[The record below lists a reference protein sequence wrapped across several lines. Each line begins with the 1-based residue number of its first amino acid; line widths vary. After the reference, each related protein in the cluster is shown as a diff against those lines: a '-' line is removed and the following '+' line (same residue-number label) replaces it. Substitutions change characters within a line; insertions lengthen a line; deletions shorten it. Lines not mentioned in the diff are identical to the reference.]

1 VVLRWRG
8 TSIQDRLFVGEGA
21 VTVGEGHT
29 STFVLPGIGETAKT
43 LLRGDCLD
51 PIDSLDGVVERAWG
65 AQQLGGE
72 PVRLLPGESAQLF
85 LRDHP
90 DVELSIR
97 REPVERVSFGRWVGS
112 TMVRELLYGLS
123 LVVCLLALLAIE
135 RPTSAAIARG
145 EPDVGSLRMARFMF
159 AGPGAPATS
168 PFAAPVL
175 PAPRSGEDLE
185 GEAVALGPKPA
196 TKAPPKPAQGS
207 ARPRGKKETSRTGGR
222 SKAVAG
228 RRSSQAGHGRSSHAA
243 DGQRVAKGHPDG
255 TAAVDGKRRCAD
267 PVSAKKDHVDVVFV
281 IDVSTTMGFVL
292 DRLAAEIEAMDRE
305 VRKHD
310 EEPRY
315 GLVVFVDDVMVANGG
330 KPFASIAA
338 LRTEFQRW
346 AAFVST
352 NRQIHTPAL
361 NLDWPEN
368 SLDAL
373 YLAATRFAWRP
384 AEDTLRLVVHA
395 TDDDFGE
402 SGAVQSG
409 QPVRH
414 TYRGTVKALKG
425 AGVRVATFAARIGGR
440 CECLDVSPGW
450 FSTYKG
456 QPSIPDAT
464 GGAAFDIDEVAIG
477 RLALSDAVAA
487 TVESTVC
494 NEYLAPWQ

>member
-1 VVLRWRG
+1 VVLSWRG
-8 TSIQDRLFVGEGA
+8 TPIQDRLFVGEGA
-21 VTVGEGHT
+21 VTVGEGPT
-29 STFVLPGIGETAKT
+29 STFVLPGVGESAQT

-51 PIDSLDGVVERAWG
+51 PVASLDGVVERAWG
-65 AQQLGGE
+65 RQPFGGDS
-72 PVRLLPGESAQLF
+72 VRLFPGESARLV
-85 LRDHP
+85 LREHP
-90 DVELSIR
+90 DVKLSIR
-97 REPVERVSFGRWVGS
+97 REPVEQVSFGRRVGS

-123 LVVCLLALLAIE
+123 FAVCLLALLSIE

-145 EPDVGSLRMARFMF
+145 EPDVGSLRVARFMF
-159 AGPGAPATS
+159 EGPGAPATS

-175 PAPRSGEDLE
+175 PAPRPGEDLE
-185 GEAVALGPKPA
+185 ADAVVPGSEPEA
-196 TKAPPKPAQGS
+196 KAPPKPVRGS
-207 ARPRGKKETSRTGGR
+207 PRPRSEKKTSRARGASKPAGDRGSSRAGG
-222 SKAVAG
+222 
-228 RRSSQAGHGRSSHAA
+228 GRSSHAA
-243 DGQRVAKGHPDG
+243 DGQHAAKGRPDG
-255 TAAVDGKRRCAD
+255 TAAVDGKRRCVD

-292 DRLAAEIEAMDRE
+292 DKLAAEIEAMDRE

-310 EEPRY
+310 QEPRY

-338 LRTEFQRW
+338 LRAEFQRW

-352 NRQIHTPAL
+352 NRQIHAPAP
-361 NLDWPEN
+361 NMDWPEN

-373 YLAATRFAWRP
+373 YLAATRFEWRP

-402 SGAVQSG
+402 SGVVQSG

-414 TYRGTVKALKG
+414 TYRGTVKALKR
-425 AGVRVATFAARIGGR
+425 AGVRVATFAAHIGGQ

-450 FSTYKG
+450 FTAYKG

-464 GGAAFDIDEVAIG
+464 GGAAFDIDEVALG

-494 NEYLAPWQ
+494 TEYLAPWQ